1 MPTQLL
7 TPKQEKFAVEYVRTG
22 SATEAYRAAYVCDR
36 MKPESVH
43 RLAHAQLH
51 HVKIASRIKELTE
64 EANQPAIADTY
75 ERQRLLTS
83 IMRDTDEPAATRIHA
98 CDRLSKMQG
107 DYLTNIRL
115 ETQEPGIMLVPVIG
129 DGSLEDWERMAKK
142 QQAKLKAE
150 VRK

>member
-1 MPTQLL
+1 ML
-7 TPKQEKFAVEYVRTG
+7 TPKQEKFAVEYARTG

-51 HVKIASRIKELTE
+51 HVKIASRIKELSET
-64 EANQPAIADTY
+64 ANRPAIADTY
-75 ERQRLLTS
+75 ERQQLLTS
-83 IMRDTDEPAATRIHA
+83 IMRNTDEPASVRIHA

-107 DYLTNIRL
+107 DYLTNIHL
-115 ETQEPGIMLVPVIG
+115 ETKEPGIMVVPVLG
-129 DGSLEDWERMAKK
+129 DGSMEDWERIAAE
-142 QQAKLKAE
+142 QQAKLIAD